1 MADVHAA
8 PVHTDGLLPEIAGS
22 PTPPDSPSSAVRRH
36 ATPGGSRELLA
47 LALPLI
53 LSQSFMTVQIAID
66 RVLLS
71 RHNPDEVAASFPA
84 VMLFWLPF
92 GFLQGVAGYISTFVA
107 QYTGAG
113 RHHRVGP
120 AVWQGLYFA
129 LAGGLLFLLMLPV
142 APLLLAWGGHPAEL
156 QVLEL
161 QYFRYLSFAALPMA
175 LIAAVNGFFSGRGD
189 TWTVLGIDAVGTTVN
204 ATLALLLVFGK
215 LGFPELGIEGAGIAT
230 LVGSWTSA
238 LFGLML
244 ISRKKFRDEF
254 QTLAGWRW
262 ERELFG
268 RLLKY
273 GGPNG
278 LQMFLD
284 VLAFTLFTFLV
295 GRLGAAEMGAT
306 SVTITFNMIA
316 FLPMIGLGQ
325 AICILVGQ
333 RLGENKPE
341 LAERSTFT
349 GLKWSF
355 GYILAVATIYV
366 TIPHV
371 LLAAFESERDAGK
384 FAAIAAIVPGL
395 LVCVAIYS
403 LADSM
408 NLSFSFALRGAG
420 DTRFVTWLTFIFA
433 WPVMVIPTYLVVT
446 FRPELAARF
455 PHMGDPVYWV
465 WAFATAHIIIM
476 SICFCM
482 RFRAGKWKTMRV
494 IEPERATAALTQ
506 AP

>member
-1 MADVHAA
+1 MADVQLSPGARD
-8 PVHTDGLLPEIAGS
+8 VLLPE
-22 PTPPDSPSSAVRRH
+22 TPRLPAASAAPSFPPPRSH
-36 ATPGGSRELLA
+36 AIPGASRELLA

-53 LSQSFMTVQIAID
+53 LSQSFMTIQVAVD
-66 RVLLS
+66 RVLLA

-92 GFLQGVAGYISTFVA
+92 GFLQGVAGYVSTFVA

-129 LAGGLLFLLMLPV
+129 LAGGLIFLLLIPIAPV
-142 APLLLAWGGHPAEL
+142 LVAWGGHPADL
-156 QVLEL
+156 QTLEV
-161 QYFRYLSFAALPMA
+161 QYFSYLSFAALPMA
-175 LIAAVNGFFSGRGD
+175 IIAAVNGFFSGRGE
-189 TWTVLGIDAVGTTVN
+189 TWTVLGIDALGTAVN
-204 ATLALLLVFGK
+204 TALALVLVFGK
-215 LGFPELGIEGAGIAT
+215 LSFPELGIRGAGLAV

-238 LFGLML
+238 LFALAL
-244 ISRKKFRDEF
+244 LSRRKFREEY

-295 GRLGAAEMGAT
+295 GRLGAAQMGAT

-316 FLPMIGLGQ
+316 FLPMLGLGQ

-341 LAERSTFT
+341 LAQRSTYT

-355 GYILAVATIYV
+355 GYILLVATSYI

-371 LLAAFESERDAGK
+371 LLAAFESERDPEK
-384 FAAIAAIVPGL
+384 FAAVAAIVPHL

-408 NLSFSFALRGAG
+408 NLAFSFALRGAG
-420 DTRFVTWLTFIFA
+420 DTRFVTWLTFTFA
-433 WPVMVIPTYLVVT
+433 WPVMVIPTYLVVM
-446 FRPELAARF
+446 FREPLSARF
-455 PHMGDPVYWV
+455 PGMGDPIYWA
-465 WAFATAHIIIM
+465 WGFATAHIIIM
-476 SICFCM
+476 SICFCL

-494 IEPERATAALTQ
+494 IEPEKVV
-506 AP
+506 